1 MKRPFKAF
9 IAAVALTLALVLPAS
24 AGAKTGTVLWQC
36 DPDGGGP
43 EQTVTFVS
51 APAAADSI
59 CTGRVIRLAKYSPIH
74 VAPTMIMSV
83 SIRKNE
89 RYAPV
94 SGCLRTRSCM

>member
-1 MKRPFKAF
+1 MLLNASTSEPNSS
-9 IAAVALTLALVLPAS
+9 AVSGSSRRSRCPAPIS
-24 AGAKTGTVLWQC
+24 R
-36 DPDGGGP
+36 
-43 EQTVTFVS
+43 
-51 APAAADSI
+51 AAADSI

-74 VAPTMIMSV
+74 VAPTMIMRV